1 MLPVERLLLGRA
13 SIQQGTVIGRTLQS
27 PIRQGPAGACCVQ
40 GICGRLQC
48 AGPGWGVIA
57 SASREYHTLAWPY
70 MEPEKAF
77 EKTAEDL
84 QREYYNRL
92 LDRYEAHYD
101 DPTSQAY
108 RRKYIFEPM
117 FAGVDFSG
125 TNVLEAM
132 CGSGPTT
139 SYLLE
144 RGAVV
149 TGLDVSDSAVQSFV
163 NRWPNCSGIRA
174 SIFDC
179 GLPAESYDMV
189 IVQAGLHH
197 LHPRL
202 EDAIEEIYRILKP
215 GGYFCFSEP
224 HAGSLYDGARNLW
237 YRFDRDIFAENE
249 ASVDV
254 EDMKRQNAGRFNFQV
269 EHYLGNVAYFL
280 VAQSM
285 VLRIP
290 LAAKKYYAPIAFA
303 LETLL
308 GPLMGRKT
316 APLVACRW
324 QKAARTGDF
333 PR

>member
-1 MLPVERLLLGRA
+1 
-13 SIQQGTVIGRTLQS
+13 
-27 PIRQGPAGACCVQ
+27 
-40 GICGRLQC
+40 
-48 AGPGWGVIA
+48 
-57 SASREYHTLAWPY
+57 
-70 MEPEKAF
+70 MEPDKALD
-77 EKTAEDL
+77 KSAEDL

-108 RRKYIFEPM
+108 RRRYIFEPM
-117 FAGVDFSG
+117 FDGVDFKG
-125 TNVLEAM
+125 ANVLEAM

-139 SYLLE
+139 GYLLE
-144 RGAVV
+144 RGATV
-149 TGLDVSDSAVQSFV
+149 TGLDVSDSAVQSFTD
-163 NRWPNCSGIRA
+163 RWPQCAGIRA
-174 SIFDC
+174 SIFDSK
-179 GLPAESYDMV
+179 LPAQSYDMV

-202 EDAIEEIYRILKP
+202 DDAIEEIYRILKP

-237 YRFDRDIFAENE
+237 YRFDRSIFAENE

-254 EDMKRQNAGRFNFQV
+254 EAMKRQNLHRFDYQV
-269 EHYLGNVAYFL
+269 ERYLGSVAYFL

-290 LAAKKYYAPIAFA
+290 VAAKKYYAPLAFL

-308 GPLMGRKT
+308 WPLMGRKT

-324 QKAARTGDF
+324 QKKAA
-333 PR
+333 

>member
-1 MLPVERLLLGRA
+1 MK
-13 SIQQGTVIGRTLQS
+13 
-27 PIRQGPAGACCVQ
+27 
-40 GICGRLQC
+40 
-48 AGPGWGVIA
+48 
-57 SASREYHTLAWPY
+57 
-70 MEPEKAF
+70 PEKALD
-77 EKTAEDL
+77 KSAEDL

-101 DPTSQAY
+101 DPTSQTY
-108 RRKYIFEPM
+108 RRRYIFEPM
-117 FAGVDFSG
+117 FDGVDFKRRH
-125 TNVLEAM
+125 VLEAM

-139 SYLLE
+139 AYLLE
-144 RGAVV
+144 RGATV

-163 NRWPNCSGIRA
+163 NRWPDCSGIRA
-174 SIFDC
+174 SIFDS
-179 GLPAESYDMV
+179 GLPADSYDMV

-237 YRFDRDIFAENE
+237 YRFDRSIFAENE

-254 EDMKRQNAGRFNFQV
+254 EAMKQKNAHRFDYQV
-269 EHYLGNVAYFL
+269 ERYLGNVAYFL

-290 LAAKKYYAPIAFA
+290 VAAKKYYAPLAFL
-303 LETLL
+303 LESLL
-308 GPLMGRKT
+308 SPLMARRT

-324 QKAARTGDF
+324 QKKPA
-333 PR
+333 